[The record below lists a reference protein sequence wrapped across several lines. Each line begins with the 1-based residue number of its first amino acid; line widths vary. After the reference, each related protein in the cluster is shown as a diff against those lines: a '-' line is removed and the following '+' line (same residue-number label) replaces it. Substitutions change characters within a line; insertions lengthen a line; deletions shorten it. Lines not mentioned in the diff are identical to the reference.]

1 MSAIVT
7 VTLNPALDKSSSIDH
22 VVADRKLRCHAPS
35 FDPGGGGINVARAIH
50 ELGGQST
57 AYWMC
62 GGPMG
67 QLLKELLDDEGI
79 DHRPIPIEDFT
90 RENLVIHE
98 ESTGQQFRFGFPGAT
113 LTDAEVR
120 RCIDQ
125 LEQIDPSPDYLV
137 LSGSLPPG
145 VSEDLYARIAEA
157 MSGSSK
163 VILDTSGTPLR
174 RGLEQALHL
183 IKPNINELGQLAGR
197 EIKDDQAIHDVA
209 RSIIEAGKAE
219 VILTSI
225 GRGGAF
231 LTTASEHV
239 HVRAPTVEI
248 RSRIGAGDS
257 TLAGLVLAL
266 SRGKKIADAAR
277 FGVAA
282 GAAAVM
288 TEGTRLCRRA
298 DVERLYQE
306 MIREQLTSE

>member
-1 MSAIVT
+1 
-7 VTLNPALDKSSSIDH
+7 
-22 VVADRKLRCHAPS
+22 
-35 FDPGGGGINVARAIH
+35 
-50 ELGGQST
+50 
-57 AYWMC
+57 MC
-62 GGPMG
+62 GGPTG
-67 QLLKELLDDEGI
+67 QLLNQLLDDEGI
-79 DHRPIPIEDFT
+79 DHRPIAIDGFT

-113 LTDAEVR
+113 LTDAEVE

-125 LEQIDPSPDYLV
+125 LRQIAPPPQYLI

-157 MSGSSK
+157 MPASSK
-163 VILDTSGTPLR
+163 VILDTSGSPLR
-174 RGLEQALHL
+174 RALEQPLYL

-197 EIKDDQAIHDVA
+197 DIKDDQAIYDVA

-219 VILTSI
+219 VIFTSI

-231 LTTASEHV
+231 LTTAFEHI
-239 HVRAPTVEI
+239 HLRAPTVEI

-257 TLAGLVLAL
+257 TLAGLALAL
-266 SRGKKIADAAR
+266 SRGKTMADAAR

-288 TEGTRLCRRA
+288 TEGTRLCRRV

-306 MIREQLTSE
+306 MTPGQLTTE